1 MLEPK
6 FVEIFQNPKYT
17 KRRKFIYEEK
27 KKKFREEMKRKA
39 LNMWATE
46 IGNVNIYVDI

>member
-17 KRRKFIYEEK
+17 KRT
-27 KKKFREEMKRKA
+27 FREEMKRKA